1 MARDTY
7 DVQPMEDRP
16 HTRSRTSTGDAYALH
31 ESVPP
36 DRWCVTW
43 KNLEYLRKEVKDALL
58 KEEIHPNDRD
68 PFQRYDRIYGP
79 SIYTVTEQHIKP
91 VTRDAGKMSW
101 ALMLNP
107 RGLGCD
113 LFISH
118 AWAEGIFEFLRKVRH
133 SWPRGA
139 RHAWCCMLAN
149 PQNLNIGALLQ
160 SPSSSPFALALH
172 SANVVLVV
180 PNRHCSIYTRLWCA
194 YEGYLAQEAGK
205 PILVARTSSLP
216 RFMSSMKYLCASA
229 AFGCLLGMLVRAWGL
244 RLDRYLWLVSVAAM
258 LGTTITDNKSRIVM
272 HCLCEMICFIELVD
286 TAGFPTGEVWGF
298 PDEMHSLVH
307 IWFWLMAGAFFCLQ
321 EVDRIEGGIN
331 IKEAQQLRAGYQGS
345 IQYAEC
351 SESSDAEKILSE
363 IGPDC
368 AVVDFA
374 IQVLLTAG
382 MSTTA
387 LRDIARA
394 GVDIHNAAYSEITA
408 AVTILGPFDLLTF
421 SHLIFELCYE
431 SGELIVSVLQFL
443 SIFFRIIIMIVLCRS
458 EIDDIYFVLKVLT
471 KAVGLLLML
480 LLLVCFIAI
489 STKRSPLLAWLILL
503 DLVLGFAVILCIL
516 GIKNTAQMPFGL
528 RILQVFFA
536 RGTTVFSAC
545 KKEPVQA
552 FSWLFGGTNGYNQ
565 AWGMEST
572 DESGRSSSDPGG

>member
-1 MARDTY
+1 
-7 DVQPMEDRP
+7 
-16 HTRSRTSTGDAYALH
+16 
-31 ESVPP
+31 
-36 DRWCVTW
+36 
-43 KNLEYLRKEVKDALL
+43 
-58 KEEIHPNDRD
+58 
-68 PFQRYDRIYGP
+68 
-79 SIYTVTEQHIKP
+79 
-91 VTRDAGKMSW
+91 
-101 ALMLNP
+101 
-107 RGLGCD
+107 
-113 LFISH
+113 
-118 AWAEGIFEFLRKVRH
+118 
-133 SWPRGA
+133 
-139 RHAWCCMLAN
+139 
-149 PQNLNIGALLQ
+149 
-160 SPSSSPFALALH
+160 
-172 SANVVLVV
+172 
-180 PNRHCSIYTRLWCA
+180 
-194 YEGYLAQEAGK
+194 
-205 PILVARTSSLP
+205 
-216 RFMSSMKYLCASA
+216 
-229 AFGCLLGMLVRAWGL
+229 
-244 RLDRYLWLVSVAAM
+244 
-258 LGTTITDNKSRIVM
+258 
-272 HCLCEMICFIELVD
+272 
-286 TAGFPTGEVWGF
+286 
-298 PDEMHSLVH
+298 
-307 IWFWLMAGAFFCLQ
+307 MAGAFFCLQ